1 MGGSRLKKTVFDL
14 ESGETGDIYKLLS
27 GIVVPRPIGW
37 IGTRRDNGTY
47 NLAPFSF
54 FNVVSISPPT
64 VLFSGGRHPDRPKDS
79 VTFAE
84 NTGEFTVNIVSEAVA
99 QAMNVTSGSFSA
111 DDDEFAIAGLT
122 AALGVKVSAPLVA
135 ESPANLECKVVD
147 ILNVGTQGQSRVVIG
162 EVLAIH
168 IREDVLDGSRVNNDI
183 LQAIGRMAGDTYINT
198 RDRFQLQ
205 RPD

>member
-1 MGGSRLKKTVFDL
+1 MKKTTFDL
-14 ESGETGDIYKLLS
+14 ESGDTQNTYKLLS

-54 FNVVSISPPT
+54 FNVVSVSPPT

-79 VTFAE
+79 VAFAE
-84 NTGEFTVNIVSEAVA
+84 KTGEFTVNIVSESVA
-99 QAMNVTSGSFSA
+99 DAMNITSGSFTA

-122 AALGVKVSAPLVA
+122 AALGTKVSAPLVA
-135 ESPANLECKVVD
+135 ESPANLECKVVE
-147 ILNVGTQGQSRVVIG
+147 ILSLGTEGQTRVVIG

-168 IREDVLDGSRVNNDI
+168 VRDDVLDGTRIDNDT
-183 LQAIGRMAGDTYINT
+183 LQAVGRMAGDTYINT
-198 RDRFQLQ
+198 RDRFELD

>member
-1 MGGSRLKKTVFDL
+1 LKKATFDL
-14 ESGETGDIYKLLS
+14 ESGETRDTYKLLS
-27 GIVVPRPIGW
+27 GLVVPRPIGW
-37 IGTRRDNGTY
+37 IGTRRDNGTF

-54 FNVVSISPPT
+54 FNVVSVSPPT

-84 NTGEFTVNIVSEAVA
+84 KTGEFTVNIVSETVA
-99 QAMNVTSGSFSA
+99 AAMNVTSGSFTA

-122 AALGVKVSAPLVA
+122 AAVGAKVRAPLVA

-147 ILNVGTQGQSRVVIG
+147 ILNLGAEGRTRVVIG

-168 IREDVLDGSRVNNDI
+168 VREDVLDGSRIDNDV

-198 RDRFQLQ
+198 RDRFDLE
-205 RPD
+205 RPE